1 MKAFDQCRKLL
12 NSLILRHPQELRLR
26 LNLGLCLWAQAT
38 EVFNKN
44 FRRVQETKDAI
55 ANLKHAEK
63 LFLTIMHQDK
73 TLFNYQQSNASKD
86 AKEQLKKE
94 FKEMFK
100 ICDERLNYVRDMIQN
115 SQQYLE
121 FDEEKERS
129 L

>member
-1 MKAFDQCRKLL
+1 MAVNLYKKCLEKYYVGGKDLQTELYLSKAYYKMKAFDQCRKLL

-63 LFLTIMHQDK
+63 LFLTIMH
-73 TLFNYQQSNASKD
+73 
-86 AKEQLKKE
+86 
-94 FKEMFK
+94 
-100 ICDERLNYVRDMIQN
+100 
-115 SQQYLE
+115 
-121 FDEEKERS
+121 
-129 L
+129 